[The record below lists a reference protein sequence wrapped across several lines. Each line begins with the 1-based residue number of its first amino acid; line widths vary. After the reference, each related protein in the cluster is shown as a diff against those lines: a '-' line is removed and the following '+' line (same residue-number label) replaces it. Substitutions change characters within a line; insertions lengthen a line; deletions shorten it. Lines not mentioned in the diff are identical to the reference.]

1 MGEFKATVVAV
12 GGHGCQREKGDG
24 EHVVGCE
31 RPGCPDCIT
40 REYVRRL
47 KRAGAAVTTAEL
59 IHWPSE
65 LGQVRDDLLT
75 GLRRGEFPERARF
88 LAERSAQ

>member
-1 MGEFKATVVAV
+1 MGQFTVAVVAT

-47 KRAGAAVTTAEL
+47 KRSGTQVELAEL
-59 IHWPSE
+59 QHWPNTPDVVS
-65 LGQVRDDLLT
+65 DDLLT
-75 GLRRGEFPERARF
+75 GKRTGSFPERKRPHT
-88 LAERSAQ
+88 SW